1 MHAPYTAYYVGT
13 RDSEESALF
22 EDLQLLVDVQCIEP
36 SNAYQAIVQ
45 NTPDYVLL
53 PNVGSTA
60 MLRLF
65 RLLQSQQRI
74 CVMVIEPTQ
83 ISAFTGRGL
92 KWRCTAPRTVRGL
105 EALMSWAKWPLPINR
120 KVTRP
125 LTLQATG

>member
-1 MHAPYTAYYVGT
+1 MHAPYTAYYVGN
-13 RDSEESALF
+13 RESDDCALF
-22 EDLQLLVDVQCIEP
+22 EDLQLLVDVQFVDL
-36 SNAYQAIVQ
+36 SHAYQTIIQ
-45 NTPDYVLL
+45 TTPDYVIL

-74 CVMVIEPTQ
+74 CVMVIEAEQ
-83 ISAFTGRGL
+83 ISAFTGRSL
-92 KWRCTAPRTVRGL
+92 KWRCTAPRSVRGL

-120 KVTRP
+120 KISRP

>member
-1 MHAPYTAYYVGT
+1 MHAPYTAYYVGN
-13 RDSEESALF
+13 RESDDCALF
-22 EDLQLLVDVQCIEP
+22 EDLQLLVDVQFVDL
-36 SNAYQAIVQ
+36 SHAYQTIIQ
-45 NTPDYVLL
+45 TTPDYVIL

-74 CVMVIEPTQ
+74 CVMVIETEQ
-83 ISAFTGRGL
+83 ISAFTGRSL
-92 KWRCTAPRTVRGL
+92 KWRCTAPRSVRGL

-120 KVTRP
+120 KISRP